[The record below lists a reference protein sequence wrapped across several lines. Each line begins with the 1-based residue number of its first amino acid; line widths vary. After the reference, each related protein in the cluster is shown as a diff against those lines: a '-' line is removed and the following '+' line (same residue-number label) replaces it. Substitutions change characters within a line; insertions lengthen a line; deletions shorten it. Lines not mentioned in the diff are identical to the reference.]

1 MYFLKQHRST
11 LIPIAALLLLSALAT
26 GILLFLRQP
35 GGKAVVIMGGNTV
48 MTLPLDRDTQVVL
61 GSGKRT
67 NSLTIRDGYAV
78 ITQASCPDQI
88 CIQRGPIQYQ
98 AETIVC
104 LPNRLVVR
112 IEGGKPPPQDA
123 LPQ

>member
-67 NSLTIRDGYAV
+67 NTLTIRDGCA
-78 ITQASCPDQI
+78 Q
-88 CIQRGPIQYQ
+88 G
-98 AETIVC
+98 ETIVC